1 VVHPLNRHGG
11 SPFFVAW
18 PRWPH
23 LPWERSRQAVLDI
36 LGHIVIE
43 NLLTQHGPNP
53 HRSTAEGLSQ
63 ASN

>member
-1 VVHPLNRHGG
+1 MVVLPLRRAVT
-11 SPFFVAW
+11 VAASA
-18 PRWPH
+18 
-23 LPWERSRQAVLDI
+23 LERSRQAVLDI

-43 NLLTQHGPNP
+43 NLPTQHGPNP